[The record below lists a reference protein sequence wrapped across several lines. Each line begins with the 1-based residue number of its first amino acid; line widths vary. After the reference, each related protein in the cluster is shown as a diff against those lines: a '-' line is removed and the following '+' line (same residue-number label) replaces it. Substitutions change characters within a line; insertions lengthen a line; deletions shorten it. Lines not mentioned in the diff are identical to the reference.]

1 MPPFFVVL
9 IKINLVLAFF
19 AIAYF
24 LILRRLTFYVLNRI
38 FLVFGML
45 FSSLYPFIDLTDFF
59 HNQQQLNSQIAI
71 VVPAI
76 NQQVKDLAPVGF
88 IAKYRQLISA
98 LFYAGVAAM
107 AARLIFQ
114 FVSLYRLHKRSSPGL
129 VDSIPVRILKE
140 PVSPFSFWQNIY
152 INPSLHKE
160 RDLTSILVHEQIHVK
175 QWHTLDIM
183 LAELSVVFYWFN
195 PGVWLMK
202 KAVKENL
209 EFITDE
215 KVLKRGVDKKAYQY
229 SLVDVGNLT
238 AAAGFT
244 NSFNISDLKKRIQMM
259 NVKRSSRLTL
269 SRYVLILPVLL
280 LTALLLTV
288 SKRKVIKYFTPATP
302 QVVYSNIKSASDGEQ
317 TTATK
322 RSVNKRTTPRKNAV
336 IKLAKST
343 GAVDQMHKD
352 LPGSIRLATS
362 MQVAEMPAAITKP
375 RTDTIKVVYSLQ
387 LKAAIDSLVRSGQV
401 PPQPETTKDKAI
413 LVVQGFPASG
423 KQIRSHAKTPGN
435 KDVLVVQGYP
445 APRSNKNQP

>member
-1 MPPFFVVL
+1 MPPLFVVL

-38 FLVFGML
+38 FLVFGIL
-45 FSSLYPFIDLTDFF
+45 FSSLYPFIDLTEFF

-76 NQQVKDLAPVGF
+76 NQQVKELAPVGF

-114 FVSLYRLHKRSSPGL
+114 FVSLYRLHKRSSPGV
-129 VDSIPVRILKE
+129 VDSIPVRILEE

-160 RDLTSILVHEQIHVK
+160 RDLQSILVHEQIHVK

-215 KVLKRGVDKKAYQY
+215 KVLKKGVDKKAYQY

-280 LTALLLTV
+280 LTALLFTV
-288 SKRKVIKYFTPATP
+288 SKRKVIKYFAPTVP
-302 QVVYSNIKSASDGEQ
+302 QIVYSNISASGREQ

-343 GAVDQMHKD
+343 GTVDQLRKD

-362 MQVAEMPAAITKP
+362 MQVAKMPADITTP

-387 LKAAIDSLVRSGQV
+387 LKTAIDSLVRSGQI

-413 LVVQGFPASG
+413 LVVQGFPSG
-423 KQIRSHAKTPGN
+423 KQIRSYPKTPGN

-445 APRSNKNQP
+445 APRSNKDQP